1 VSVRDKKTIAIAA
14 VVLVITFLSGAA
26 AGFLL
31 AHLGMLRRGLFPG
44 RGRHVPQ
51 MMVRH
56 LSRTLDLTDEQRK
69 KVEGIVMRHH
79 ARIMQ
84 LQDSTRPQVR
94 QELDAANREIEAVLT
109 PEQREKFAKMRMR
122 LERHEGRGRRGPTR

>member
-1 VSVRDKKTIAIAA
+1 MSVRDKKTIAIAA

-26 AGFLL
+26 AGFLI
-31 AHLGMLRRGLFPG
+31 AHAGMFRRGPFG
-44 RGRHVPQ
+44 RSRHVPQ

-56 LSRTLDLTDEQRK
+56 LSRSLDLTPDQRT
-69 KVEGIVMRHH
+69 KVEEIVKRRH
-79 ARIMQ
+79 ARIVQ

-109 PEQREKFAKMRMR
+109 PEQREKFAKLRMR
-122 LERHEGRGRRGPTR
+122 LGHREGRSRRGSTR